1 MQSEPEPRVGVLGLG
16 LMGAARALAGLLGLA
31 CGFSGVSARAADGAS
46 AAPLSLSP
54 AVLLADRAGQ
64 SLYVACTGANRVLVV
79 SQSSG
84 KVMRAIPMPAR
95 PSGLA
100 ISRDGDRLFVTCAA
114 PESIVCAVDPASG
127 AILQSFPAGHTATA
141 PVLAADGRTLFLC
154 HRFQDEVGFLDLGT
168 GRIDRRVR
176 VAREPVAAVVTPD
189 GRYLLVANHLHNG
202 RADSAEAAA
211 VVSVIDIASARVI
224 RELRLPGGSGVLADI
239 GISPDGRY
247 AAVTHLLA
255 RFYLPTTQVHQGWM
269 NTNALTLIDLSA
281 LEIVNTVLLDSV
293 DRGSANPWGIAW
305 TADGETLVVAHAGAH
320 ELSLIDFQGLLKK
333 LPARRTDSA
342 GSDAADPET
351 AASKE
356 SIPSDLAFLTGL
368 RRRVPLPPGDLGPRG
383 VAAVGRRIWTA
394 NYFSDTLTCI
404 DLSAPGQSAGSIAL
418 GPKAEMGPIRRGE
431 FFFHS
436 ASICF
441 QGWQSCASCHPGDGR
456 ADALNW
462 DLLNDGLGNPK
473 NNRSLLLTHRMQP
486 SMSMGVRPTAEAAV
500 RAGIQHILFTV
511 QPETVADAIDEYLK
525 SLEPV
530 PSPRLIQGRL
540 SPAAER
546 GRRLFED
553 VRVGCAECHRGGQ
566 FTDGKPHDVGTR
578 AELDPPEDRFF
589 TPTLIEV
596 WRTAPYLHDGSAPT
610 LEDVLDGRNAGD
622 LHGRTLH
629 LTPDRIDD
637 LAEYVLSL

>member
-1 MQSEPEPRVGVLGLG
+1 MQSEPEPRVGALGRG
-16 LMGAARALAGLLGLA
+16 LMGAVRALAGLLGLA
-31 CGFSGVSARAADGAS
+31 CGLSGAPARAADVAS

-64 SLYVACTGANRVLVV
+64 SLYVACTGASCVLVV

-100 ISRDGDRLFVTCAA
+100 ISPDGARLYVTCAA

-154 HRFQDEVGFLDLGT
+154 HRFQDEVGYLDLGT

-176 VAREPVAAVVTPD
+176 VAREPVAAAVTPD
-189 GRYLLVANHLHNG
+189 GRHLLVACHLHSG
-202 RADSAEAAA
+202 RADSAQAAA
-211 VVSVIDIASARVI
+211 VVSAIDIASARVMK
-224 RELRLPGGSGVLADI
+224 EFRLPGGSGALADI
-239 GISPDGRY
+239 GISPDGRC

-255 RFYLPTTQVHQGWM
+255 RFHLPTTQVHQGWM
-269 NTNALTLIDLSA
+269 NSNALTLIDLSA
-281 LEIVNTVLLDSV
+281 LEIINTVLLDSV

-305 TADGETLVVAHAGAH
+305 TGDGETLVAAHAGTH
-320 ELSLIDFQGLLKK
+320 EVSLIDFPGLLKK
-333 LPARRTDSA
+333 LWPRPADGPA
-342 GSDAADPET
+342 SDAAD
-351 AASKE
+351 AAAAGSKE
-356 SIPSDLAFLTGL
+356 SVPNDLAFLAGL
-368 RRRVPLPPGDLGPRG
+368 RRRVPLPTGDLGPRG
-383 VAAVGRRIWTA
+383 VAAAGRRIWTA

-404 DLSAPGQSAGSIAL
+404 DLSAPGQPARSIAL
-418 GPKAEMGPIRRGE
+418 GPKAKWGPIRRGE

-473 NNRSLLLTHRMQP
+473 NSRSLLLTHRMQP

-500 RAGIQHILFTV
+500 RAGIQHILFTA
-511 QPETVADAIDEYLK
+511 QPEAVAESIDEYLK

-553 VRVGCAECHRGGQ
+553 ARVGCAECHRGER
-566 FTDGKPHDVGTR
+566 FADGKPHDVGTR
-578 AELDPPEDRFF
+578 AELDPPGDRFF
-589 TPTLIEV
+589 TPTLLEV

-610 LEDVLDGRNAGD
+610 MIDVLKSRNAGD
-622 LHGRTLH
+622 FHGRTLH